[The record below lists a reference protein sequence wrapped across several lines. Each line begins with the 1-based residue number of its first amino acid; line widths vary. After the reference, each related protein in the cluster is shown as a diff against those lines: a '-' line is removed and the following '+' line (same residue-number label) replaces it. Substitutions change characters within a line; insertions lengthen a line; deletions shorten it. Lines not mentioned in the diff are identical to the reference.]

1 MDELSPLFHD
11 IEFKERFRGYDVEEV
26 DAYIDRVAKAAAL
39 VQGRIAELQ
48 LRVEAAEAAPR
59 AVTAVPAA
67 STEEPAVTD
76 EASLTRMLM
85 LAQRTADA
93 AVEEARAEAEQIRR
107 QADDHASLVLAEAET
122 DRRRMQAEA
131 EASVEEAIRSERER
145 VTAEVAELERYRAFL
160 SDDIAILEAHLERS
174 REALQNSVAALQHL
188 VEAPEQF
195 RTPAMPETS
204 GIQLPAD
211 LLADTAEP
219 EVEVEAAAIVEA
231 PPAPVFE
238 PIVDADPVPAV
249 EADPEPVIEFVEALD
264 LDAEPVVE
272 PFETEAA
279 PVEPAPLME
288 AAPVVEAE
296 PVEAVDEATPVTEP
310 EVAAFEEPF
319 EPVIQ
324 VEPVATEAVPEIS
337 APENVAADPVAEPE
351 APAFDPMPQGSEIL
365 WADDTAD
372 ADALTFDPGPMPQTP
387 PSPLPA
393 AEADV
398 VDLTD
403 EAIVLEQPITA
414 PTPTINIDEP
424 VTGEWSDFDT
434 GTHTAIAPPLLVTA
448 ADLEE
453 APPAETDWIDD
464 LRIEAGPATEQM
476 PTIDEQLLFADP
488 EPAASSEAFL
498 EQLRDAVNGEASE
511 EFGEDALA
519 AFFDDG
525 EDDGRSWFNRRR

>member
-59 AVTAVPAA
+59 TVTAVAA
-67 STEEPAVTD
+67 PSTEEPAVGD

-174 REALQNSVAALQHL
+174 REALQNSVTALQHL

-204 GIQLPAD
+204 GIQLPAE
-211 LLADTAEP
+211 LLADDPVEP
-219 EVEVEAAAIVEA
+219 EPVAEA

-238 PIVDADPVPAV
+238 PIVDTDSQPMI
-249 EADPEPVIEFVEALD
+249 EAIAGDPEPVVEFFDAVELED
-264 LDAEPVVE
+264 DA
-272 PFETEAA
+272 
-279 PVEPAPLME
+279 
-288 AAPVVEAE
+288 
-296 PVEAVDEATPVTEP
+296 D
-310 EVAAFEEPF
+310 
-319 EPVIQ
+319 
-324 VEPVATEAVPEIS
+324 VEPVAASFEPEPVEPVSVEPVSVEAAPTVAMEPEPVAAEATPENLVADAPVADVVPE
-337 APENVAADPVAEPE
+337 PEPT
-351 APAFDPMPQGSEIL
+351 PAFDPMPQGSEIL
-365 WADDTAD
+365 WADDTAE
-372 ADALTFDPGPMPQTP
+372 ADSLTFDPGPMPQAP

-414 PTPTINIDEP
+414 PTPAISIDEP
-424 VTGEWSDFDT
+424 VTGEWSDLDT

-476 PTIDEQLLFADP
+476 PSVDEQLLFADP